1 MNEHAE
7 WLRAELPVLL
17 REGVIDAA
25 TAERLGRRYAAAE
38 VPAGSVVGEAVE
50 VIRASAG
57 QPLSRA
63 LVICAVLGAGL
74 IGLGLIQIIAHD
86 WDQWTKPQRLALAF
100 GPLLALQALGAWVLR
115 ARATSRAWGEGVA
128 TALALAGA
136 GALALVGQI
145 YHFPGELDAYA
156 LAVALLA
163 LPLVYVFDSAAVAA
177 LVLLGYTGWLLLMTG
192 LPWLPLRYLALLATL
207 APFGWQ
213 LLRGGGRSWRAN
225 LLASVLA
232 GCLAAAVTI
241 SSFGGDARLLLR
253 LALLVSIFALAA
265 SLVTPDGRGPLWR
278 YGRHGGALL
287 VLAAT
292 WRELWSGGHAFAR
305 NGFDEFGL
313 HGWLPIEALAWLA
326 LLVLALR
333 RRLAMSAEW
342 WLLAALPVAFWIG
355 TQIALGGAR
364 ETAAL
369 LFDGYALALGI
380 ATIRIGLAANELAAL
395 NRGLAIVSALVLMR
409 FFDSNL
415 PFLVRGFAFM
425 AVGAAFLGANI
436 WLRRR
441 QA

>member
-25 TAERLGRRYAAAE
+25 TAERLGRRYAVAEAAAGAATHDA
-38 VPAGSVVGEAVE
+38 VGVLPAVS
-50 VIRASAG
+50 
-57 QPLSRA
+57 QPVSRA

-86 WDQWTKPQRLALAF
+86 WDQWSKPQRLALAF

-115 ARATSRAWGEGVA
+115 ARAASRAWGEGVA
-128 TALALAGA
+128 TALALVGA

-163 LPLVYVFDSAAVAA
+163 LPLVYVFDSAAAAA
-177 LVLLGYTGWLLLMTG
+177 LVLLGYTAWLLLMTG

-207 APFGWQ
+207 VPFSWG
-213 LLRGGGRSWRAN
+213 LLRDGGASWRAN
-225 LLASVLA
+225 LLGSVLA
-232 GCLAAAVTI
+232 ACLTVAVTA
-241 SSFGGDARLLLR
+241 SSLGGDPRLLLR
-253 LALLVSIFALAA
+253 LALLASIFVLAA
-265 SLVTPDGRGPLWR
+265 SARSGDGRGPLWR

-292 WRELWSGGHAFAR
+292 WRELWSVGHAVWR
-305 NGFDEFGL
+305 PGIEGL
-313 HGWLPIEALAWLA
+313 GLQGWLTIEALAWLA
-326 LLVLALR
+326 LLVLVLR
-333 RRLAMSAEW
+333 RRQMMSVEW
-342 WLLAALPVAFWIG
+342 WLLVALPVAFWVG
-355 TQIALGGAR
+355 TQVALGGQR

-380 ATIRIGLAANELAAL
+380 ATIRSGLAANELAAL
-395 NRGLAIVSALVLMR
+395 NRGLAIVSALILMR

-415 PFLVRGFAFM
+415 PFLVRGLAFI
-425 AVGAAFLGANI
+425 AVGAAFLGANV

-441 QA
+441 RT

>member
-1 MNEHAE
+1 
-7 WLRAELPVLL
+7 
-17 REGVIDAA
+17 
-25 TAERLGRRYAAAE
+25 
-38 VPAGSVVGEAVE
+38 
-50 VIRASAG
+50 
-57 QPLSRA
+57 
-63 LVICAVLGAGL
+63 
-74 IGLGLIQIIAHD
+74 
-86 WDQWTKPQRLALAF
+86 
-100 GPLLALQALGAWVLR
+100 
-115 ARATSRAWGEGVA
+115 VA

-163 LPLVYVFDSAAVAA
+163 LPLVYIFDSATVAA
-177 LVLLGYTGWLLLMTG
+177 LVLLGYTAWLLLMTG
-192 LPWLPLRYLALLATL
+192 QPWLPLRYLALLVTL
-207 APFGWQ
+207 APFGWA
-213 LLRGGGRSWRAN
+213 LLRDGAASWRAN
-225 LLASVLA
+225 LLGSMFAA
-232 GCLAAAVTI
+232 CLTAAVTV

-253 LALLVSIFALAA
+253 LALLASIFMLAG
-265 SLVTPDGRGPLWR
+265 SGLVGEGRGPLWR

-292 WRELWSGGHAFAR
+292 WRELWSGGYAYGHS
-305 NGFDEFGL
+305 GVEGFGL

-326 LLVLALR
+326 LLMLALR
-333 RRLAMSAEW
+333 RRRALSVEW
-342 WLLAALPVAFWIG
+342 WLLAVVPVAFWIG
-355 TQIALGGAR
+355 TQIALDGQK

-380 ATIRIGLAANELAAL
+380 ATIRAGLATNELAAL
-395 NRGLAIVSALVLMR
+395 NRGLGIVSALILMR

-415 PFLVRGFAFM
+415 PFLVRGLAFI